1 MKSFDQYKLIKN
13 IKARSELIVALLEL
27 PSGKLIA
34 TGNKGNM
41 DVYDMKD
48 NFKHIYSIPNTNKDN
63 DKIKITFLSNG
74 YFIVTTDNGTIE
86 LLDID
91 LDKKET
97 TLLQN
102 LDGHESTVYD
112 IIELSDKKLVSVSNN
127 GQIIFWEYEPTTN
140 SYKIFKKLNEH
151 PNEYSQIFE
160 DVKRNLIVCAPC
172 FDSCGTAIIDL
183 KAYNTLK
190 KFDDIAGN
198 GCNELTKISDNII
211 LDNSAADEVGLFYID
226 LDKMEIIKHDENFN
240 ENKTTCFL
248 KLKNGLLLASVTVG
262 EKDDFKM
269 NDSYDKDNNKY
280 DDINEDEKEE
290 VNEKFHSDIQ
300 TIKILDNGKNLA
312 VFNTKSC
319 VDYAPILSMIELSD
333 GKIVTGSN
341 RIKVYE

>member
-1 MKSFDQYKLIKN
+1 MKSFEQYKLIKN

-63 DKIKITFLSNG
+63 DKIKIAFLSNG

-97 TLLQN
+97 TLLQT

-140 SYKIFKKLNEH
+140 SYKIFKEMNEY
-151 PNEYSQIFE
+151 PNEYCQIFE
-160 DVKRNLIVCAPC
+160 DKKRNLIICAPC

-183 KAYNTLK
+183 KTYNILK

-198 GCNELTKISDNII
+198 GSNELTKISDNII

-226 LDKMEIIKHDENFN
+226 LDKMEIIKHDKNFN

-248 KLKNGLLLASVTVG
+248 KLKNGLLLSSVTVG
-262 EKDDFKM
+262 DRDDFKL
-269 NDSYDKDNNKY
+269 NDSYDDDNNKY
-280 DDINEDEKEE
+280 DDINDDEKEE

-300 TIKILDNGKNLA
+300 TIKILDNGKNLV